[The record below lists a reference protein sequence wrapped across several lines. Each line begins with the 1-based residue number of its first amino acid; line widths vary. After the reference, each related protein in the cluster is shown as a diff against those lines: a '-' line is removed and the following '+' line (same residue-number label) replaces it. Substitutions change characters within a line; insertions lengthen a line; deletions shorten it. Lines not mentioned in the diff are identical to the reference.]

1 VRGLQGLVTSLLSSS
16 RCRPLRGRRGRW
28 QPRYRQ
34 SVRSA
39 LISVSEV
46 GRKVDGD
53 GDIGLVKLMD
63 SVVVAV
69 DVVVVHAEANPMMA
83 AVPLRSW

>member
-1 VRGLQGLVTSLLSSS
+1 LASLS
-16 RCRPLRGRRGRW
+16 R
-28 QPRYRQ
+28 
-34 SVRSA
+34 VRSA
-39 LISVSEV
+39 LILQSEV

-63 SVVVAV
+63 RWSVAV
-69 DVVVVHAEANPMMA
+69 DVVVVHAEVNPMMA

>member
-1 VRGLQGLVTSLLSSS
+1 
-16 RCRPLRGRRGRW
+16 
-28 QPRYRQ
+28 
-34 SVRSA
+34 
-39 LISVSEV
+39 VSEV

-69 DVVVVHAEANPMMA
+69 DVVVVHARQNPMMA